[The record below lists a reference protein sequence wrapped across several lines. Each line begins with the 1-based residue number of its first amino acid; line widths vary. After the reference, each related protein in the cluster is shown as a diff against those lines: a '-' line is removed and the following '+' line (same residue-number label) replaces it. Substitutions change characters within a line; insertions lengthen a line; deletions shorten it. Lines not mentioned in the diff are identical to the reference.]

1 MDIRKISINYNINVV
16 DTKSNLL
23 FLDFFLGIE
32 IKVLCVPLI
41 NFIAEFY
48 PVVAQDI
55 FYIAMSYYTLIL
67 YYPDLL

>member
-55 FYIAMSYYTLIL
+55 FTLLCPII
-67 YYPDLL
+67 P